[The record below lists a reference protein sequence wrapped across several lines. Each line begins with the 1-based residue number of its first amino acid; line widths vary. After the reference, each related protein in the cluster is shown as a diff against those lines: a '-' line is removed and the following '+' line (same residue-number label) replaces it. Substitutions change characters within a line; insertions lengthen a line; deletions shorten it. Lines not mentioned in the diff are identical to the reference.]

1 MGFYGNHYKFRFVR
15 LLTIYLEGFYG
26 CTISASLL
34 IAVSD
39 SRYNGRTSEG
49 WSYVFVVQLKQRWV
63 KHENSSP
70 SLNLHIWEIRREVR
84 LYVST
89 RVARDQTKSHMNL
102 QEMIQIYNHF
112 IWSQMSNGLW
122 KFHPIASSLS
132 YLPLRVRPLKW
143 HRFAPTFSSSPLN
156 LSR

>member
-1 MGFYGNHYKFRFVR
+1 MGFYGNHYKFRLVQ
-15 LLTIYLEGFYG
+15 LLTISTGVYG
-26 CTISASLL
+26 CTVFAPLL
-34 IAVSD
+34 ITVSD
-39 SRYNGRTSEG
+39 SRYNGRTSKG

-70 SLNLHIWEIRREVR
+70 SLSLHIWEIRREVH

-89 RVARDQTKSHMNL
+89 RATRDQTKSHMNL

-112 IWSQMSNGLW
+112 IWSQISNGLW

-143 HRFAPTFSSSPLN
+143 HRFAPTFPSSRLDLP
-156 LSR
+156 R

>member
-26 CTISASLL
+26 CIISASLL

-70 SLNLHIWEIRREVR
+70 SLNLHIWEIRREVH
-84 LYVST
+84 LCVST
-89 RVARDQTKSHMNL
+89 RAARDQTKSHMNL
-102 QEMIQIYNHF
+102 QEIIQIYNHF
-112 IWSQMSNGLW
+112 IWSQISNGLW
-122 KFHPIASSLS
+122 RFRPIGSSLS
-132 YLPLRVRPLKW
+132 YLLCE
-143 HRFAPTFSSSPLN
+143 FAPRSETSSHPPSSARP
-156 LSR
+156 